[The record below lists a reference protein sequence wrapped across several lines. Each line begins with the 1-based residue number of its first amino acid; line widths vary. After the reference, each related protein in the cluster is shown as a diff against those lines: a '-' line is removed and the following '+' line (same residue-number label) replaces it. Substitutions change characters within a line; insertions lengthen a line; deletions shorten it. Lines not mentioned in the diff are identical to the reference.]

1 MTMQMHHALAP
12 WEPFGMLREFEGELG
27 NLMSS
32 RLAAPLAPKTDIAET
47 DKGFEIALEV
57 PGIDS
62 KDLSLEVRDGVLTVN
77 GERNL
82 EEKEEGK
89 NFVTVERSYGR
100 FSRAFRLPDGT
111 DEKGIK
117 ADCKN
122 GVLTVAV
129 PKTEAK
135 QPRSLK
141 IEVK

>member
-1 MTMQMHHALAP
+1 MTLHHTLTP
-12 WEPFGMLREFEGELG
+12 WEPFGALREFEGELS

-32 RLAAPLAPKTDIAET
+32 RFSAPLAPKTDISET

-62 KDLSLEVRDGVLTVN
+62 KDLSLEVKDGVLTVS
-77 GERNL
+77 GERKF

-89 NFVTVERSYGR
+89 AFVKVERSFGK

-122 GVLTVAV
+122 GVLTVSV
-129 PKTEAK
+129 PKAETKE
-135 QPRSLK
+135 PRSLK